1 MSNKQFLALPY
12 GKDDFTKLRAQ
23 DCYFVDKT
31 PYIKQVFGVDSS
43 DVLLARQLFKEKI
56 FVVIVCAYFC
66 AYIRF

>member
-31 PYIKQVFGVDSS
+31 P
-43 DVLLARQLFKEKI
+43 
-56 FVVIVCAYFC
+56 
-66 AYIRF
+66 